1 MSRIG
6 IEARKSRITR
16 RMVQKVR
23 EKGFM
28 EKKDLRENLMGRARF
43 WV

>member
-1 MSRIG
+1 MG
-6 IEARKSRITR
+6 MEARNNKTTR
-16 RMVQKVR
+16 RMEQKVR
-23 EKGFM
+23 VKGFM